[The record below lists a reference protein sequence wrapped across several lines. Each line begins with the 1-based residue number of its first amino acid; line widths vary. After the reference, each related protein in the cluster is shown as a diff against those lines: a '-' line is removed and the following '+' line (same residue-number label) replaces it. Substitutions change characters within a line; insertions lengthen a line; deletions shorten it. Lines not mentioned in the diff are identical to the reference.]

1 MERVCAVLLVAAGFV
16 FGFVH
21 AVAGDPHSPEGPLQ
35 HLAFGLPLAAAG
47 IVALVGIAT
56 RTPWLVVAGGA
67 AAVPMCI
74 VSIIGIPALLVA
86 GLLVVAG
93 GRRVVRTSPRDLGAS
108 AAIVFL
114 LVGSFFYEVLHQD
127 PAEWATPDG
136 SAGSSNIITT
146 TESLVVLVLVTL
158 ALAVAV
164 GYARATTP
172 WPAERAATAAAPPD
186 ARSR

>member
-1 MERVCAVLLVAAGFV
+1 MERVCGVLLVAAGV
-16 FGFVH
+16 MFGFVH

-35 HLAFGLPLAAAG
+35 HLALGLPIAAAG
-47 IVALVGIAT
+47 VVALVGNAT
-56 RTPWLVVAGGA
+56 RSPWLVVAGGA

-74 VSIIGIPALLVA
+74 VSILGVPALLIA
-86 GLLVVAG
+86 GLLIAAG
-93 GRRVVRTSPRDLGAS
+93 ARRLGRATPRDLGA
-108 AAIVFL
+108 AVAIVVL

-146 TESLVVLVLVTL
+146 TESLVVLVAVTL
-158 ALAVAV
+158 AVALAVA
-164 GYARATTP
+164 YSRTTTP
-172 WPAERAATAAAPPD
+172 WPAVRAGTVAGPPD